1 MPKTVVIVGGGFVG
15 STVPRPGTEASVR
28 LAIVLFNSE
37 NHTTFT
43 PLLAEVVGSSISPVH
58 VVWTIRQTLR
68 RTVCYKADVSALDF
82 AAQEVEYK
90 LFGGRIGRQKYDHLV
105 IACGMVVN
113 ADIMPGAAT
122 QAFALKTLGDGL
134 VLRNHLISQL
144 ERAEVEPDADQRRH
158 LLTFAVLGGGF
169 SGVEVA
175 GEIFDLLTEA
185 LRFYRSLRRSDVKVT
200 VIQGGDRILPELP
213 AKLGE
218 YAHQRL
224 TARGI
229 EIRLSTRAK
238 AVTTAGVLLQDG
250 TEVRAGTVVCTVGN
264 TTHPLVAASGLPL
277 ERGRIRTDAD
287 MRVMGKDNVWSL
299 GDCGVVPNAFD
310 GKPSPTLAQFA
321 IRQGRHLAQNI
332 SSASR
337 GVRPVRFITA
347 RSDSS
352 RRSGG
357 TTRWGR

>member
-1 MPKTVVIVGGGFVG
+1 MPKTVVIVGGGFAGVDCARG
-15 STVPRPGTEASVR
+15 LERKLPSDWQ
-28 LAIVLFNSE
+28 IVLFNTE

-68 RTVCYKADVSALDF
+68 RTVCYKADVSAFDF

-158 LLTFAVLGGGF
+158 LVTFAVLGGGF

-185 LRFYRSLRRSDVKVT
+185 LRFYRSLRRSDLKVT
-200 VIQGGDRILPELP
+200 VIQGGESDP
-213 AKLGE
+213 ARTPRE
-218 YAHQRL
+218 A
-224 TARGI
+224 
-229 EIRLSTRAK
+229 
-238 AVTTAGVLLQDG
+238 
-250 TEVRAGTVVCTVGN
+250 
-264 TTHPLVAASGLPL
+264 
-277 ERGRIRTDAD
+277 GRICPPAIDGPRHRDSLVDA
-287 MRVMGKDNVWSL
+287 S
-299 GDCGVVPNAFD
+299 
-310 GKPSPTLAQFA
+310 
-321 IRQGRHLAQNI
+321 QGRHEGGRASFRTEPKCGPER
-332 SSASR
+332 SSA
-337 GVRPVRFITA
+337 
-347 RSDSS
+347 RSAIRRIRSWPPPACRSS
-352 RRSGG
+352 EGG
-357 TTRWGR
+357 SAPTPTCG